1 MERTHKKN
9 SKENNGRR
17 PRNWCKFFIV
27 LFFMSSN
34 VAAFADRLKW
44 DKVPLKLDLE
54 VGTERFV
61 HFSVPIDV
69 GVPDNLVEYVRIQV
83 VGNSVYL
90 TAAQDFDRQRFLFR
104 SREDGTVMVVDIKAD
119 TIAVDSEHVYINDIS
134 RSQSKQP
141 KKQWT
146 PAQLTQFVARVLYA
160 PQRLRLSSNGL
171 TKVSLPKQAVSLIRH
186 ERIHVRPYASW
197 KTEHGLFVTVLILT
211 NATNQPIEF
220 HPLML
225 RGRWV
230 AATFHHYRLLSN
242 TTNANIT
249 ALYLISDQPFAQA
262 MDF

>member
-1 MERTHKKN
+1 MQQILKKY
-9 SKENNGRR
+9 SNNGKGRR

-34 VAAFADRLKW
+34 VVAFADRLEW

-61 HFSVPIDV
+61 HFSFPVDV
-69 GVPDNLVEYVRIQV
+69 GVPDNLVEHARIQV

-90 TAAQDFDRQRFLFR
+90 TATQDFDRQRFLFR

-119 TIAVDSEHVYINDIS
+119 TTEVSSEHVYINDAS
-134 RSQSKQP
+134 RTKSNQP
-141 KKQWT
+141 KKRWT
-146 PAQLTQFVARVLYA
+146 PAQLTQFAARVLYA

-171 TKVSLPKQAVSLIRH
+171 TEVSLPNQAVSLIRH

-197 KTEHGLFVTVLILT
+197 KTEQGLFVTVLILT
-211 NATNQPIEF
+211 NPTNQPIEL

-230 AATFHHYRLLSN
+230 AATFHHYRLLPV

-249 ALYLISDQPFAQA
+249 ALYLISEQPFAQA
-262 MDF
+262 LEF